1 MSENHLSSINNA
13 PSDNELSI
21 NIIAKLDNINCTML
35 DIKSQQVLLET
46 KIEKWNDRIT
56 NNQNEIHLIY
66 RCLRDSVIPSVLDI
80 IKIVFVDAKQT
91 NKQAQSNTSKREIG
105 RMLQQLIASFSRSRS
120 LTKRNSSTSCK
131 FKRCIHSHRI

>member
-91 NKQAQSNTSKREIG
+91 NKQAQSNTSEREIG
-105 RMLQQLIASFSRSRS
+105 RMLQ
-120 LTKRNSSTSCK
+120 
-131 FKRCIHSHRI
+131 